1 MKSFLFISITTIMFA
16 SCEPLEI
23 KNSDYFIFG
32 HFYGYCVGEGCVE
45 IFKIEGENLYEDEN
59 DFYPTSTDFNMA
71 KWKMLDKTEYEKVK
85 NIGEFI
91 PEELLNENKKVIG
104 QPDAG
109 DWGGIYIE
117 IKVGEVHKF
126 WLMDKMRSN
135 VPEEYHEFLD
145 KLEEKINL
153 LQNTQ

>member
-1 MKSFLFISITTIMFA
+1 MFA

-59 DFYPTSTDFNMA
+59 DFYPTSTDFYKA

-91 PEELLNENKKVIG
+91 PEELLNEKK
-104 QPDAG
+104 
-109 DWGGIYIE
+109 
-117 IKVGEVHKF
+117 K
-126 WLMDKMRSN
+126 
-135 VPEEYHEFLD
+135 
-145 KLEEKINL
+145 
-153 LQNTQ
+153 

>member
-1 MKSFLFISITTIMFA
+1 MFA